1 MLTFVLDASAVLR
14 LVDNEPGA
22 DRVRAVLL
30 DSVNGES
37 AIEISAIN
45 WGEVIYILAKRPNA
59 KAALKL
65 AYDIF
70 DQGAASPAA
79 TVHRAERAGLLKLKY
94 NLGYADAFAL
104 ELTQDSK
111 DHVLVT
117 ADFDFKSA
125 EKDIKIEFLPAKT
138 RP

>member
-14 LVDNEPGA
+14 FVDNEAGA
-22 DRVRAVLL
+22 DRVRAILL
-30 DSVNGES
+30 GS
-37 AIEISAIN
+37 ADGGSTVEISPVN
-45 WGEVIYILAKRPNA
+45 WGEVIYILATRPNSQ
-59 KAALKL
+59 AALAL

-70 DQGAASPAA
+70 ERGASSHAA
-79 TVHRAERAGLLKLKY
+79 TVQRAARAGLLKLKY

-104 ELTQDSK
+104 ELAQDSQ

-125 EKDIKIEFLPAKT
+125 EEDVKIEFLPAKN